1 MRRIDRRNLCP
12 DFGAFRRRQTALVR
26 LREKGHRVAR
36 LCRFFFM
43 KKHII
48 ALLSLGTIGF
58 QAGCSALSSN
68 SSPAV
73 ARVSIQS
80 EKSLTRRGELADV
93 EAPESVAYDHK
104 RNLLYVS
111 VQRGSVPGDGSI
123 AKVSLQGKLLDA
135 NFVTGLND
143 PKGIALQGDL
153 LYVSNGTELVEIDL
167 ESGAIVARYTNPR
180 LRFLNDVTV
189 DDDGSVYVA
198 EMFGSAIYRLS
209 KGKVFSEWLAT
220 PELEN
225 PNGLLAVGGKM
236 YVAAWGGFN
245 NGKPLE
251 APPGRF
257 LEIDLR
263 SKAIARITDE
273 PLGNLDGLQANGPDS
288 FILSD
293 WKAGK
298 IYKVARTGAVDL
310 ILNTEQGVG
319 DILFVRE
326 KGLLILPMRK
336 QNRLLFYT
344 VR

>member
-1 MRRIDRRNLCP
+1 MARATTPRCP
-12 DFGAFRRRQTALVR
+12 GESQPQAFFFPCT
-26 LREKGHRVAR
+26 
-36 LCRFFFM
+36 FFM
-43 KKHII
+43 KKHLI
-48 ALLSLGTIGF
+48 AALSLGLIGVS
-58 QAGCSALSSN
+58 AGCTSSSSTSA
-68 SSPAV
+68 PA
-73 ARVSIQS
+73 AAPASIQS
-80 EKSLTRRGELADV
+80 EKSLTRMGEVSGL
-93 EAPESVAYDHK
+93 EAPESVAYDRK

-111 VQRGSVPGDGSI
+111 VQRGNIPGDGSI
-123 AKVSLQGKLLDA
+123 AKVSSEGKLLDA
-135 NFVTGLND
+135 NFIIGLND
-143 PKGIALQGDL
+143 PKGIALHGDL
-153 LYVSNGTELVEIDL
+153 LYVSNGTELVEADL
-167 ESGAIVARYTNPR
+167 ESGVIVARYTDAR

-209 KGKVFSEWLAT
+209 KGKVFSEWLTT

-236 YVAAWGGFN
+236 YVAAWGGFT

-263 SKAIARITDE
+263 SKAIAKITGE

-298 IYKVARTGAVDL
+298 IYKVARTGAVEL

-336 QNRLLFYT
+336 QNSLLFYT